1 MTRPGFGEPAM
12 SKKKSVTNPALQS
25 WVSLNDTVMN
35 LTDEDELKKLL
46 REELKGRKR
55 KKFAERIHSRINKLR
70 AEREREELAA
80 AISEDTK

>member
-1 MTRPGFGEPAM
+1 M
-12 SKKKSVTNPALQS
+12 SKKKAVTNPALQS

-55 KKFAERIHSRINKLR
+55 KKFVERIHSRINKLR

-80 AISEDTK
+80 AISEDDK